1 MDLAARI
8 QQLEDLVND
17 AKSMPLSSSVL
28 VNREEMLELVTEM
41 KDGLPEEIKQAR
53 WIVKDRE
60 ELLAKARLE
69 AESIVERARREQLEL
84 ARQEEVVDRAK
95 SEAERILELSDDE
108 GRKIRLEAE
117 DYVDAKLAQFET
129 VLLRVTEELQGAA
142 EAATRTIEQVR
153 AGRDKLSGAP
163 TTTAEQEFGPEAATG
178 DGDGAAISSELAPE
192 LPGSEL
198 PGPELPGEDA

>member
-28 VNREEMLELVTEM
+28 VNKEEMLELVTEM
-41 KDGLPEEIKQAR
+41 KEGLPEEIKQAR

-69 AESIVERARREQLEL
+69 AESIVEQARQEQLAL

-95 SEAERILELSDDE
+95 VEAERVLELADEE

-117 DYVDAKLAQFET
+117 DYVDAKLAQFEN
-129 VLLRVTEELQGAA
+129 VLLRVTEELQASA
-142 EAATRTIEQVR
+142 ESADRTVEQVR

-163 TTTAEQEFGPEAATG
+163 TTTAEQEFGPQGSDQGGELT
-178 DGDGAAISSELAPE
+178 ELAD
-192 LPGSEL
+192 LA
-198 PGPELPGEDA
+198 PELPGEDA